1 MGSWKKGGFLVLCIW
16 VGLEWMESLKCWGT
30 SLVAIRYPRTAWKYF
45 LLEAREGQP
54 TVAQLSSWLLGTN
67 SGRRRMILAAL
78 LWKRSRRSTCVVPGL
93 PHAVQAYSRIDLM

>member
-45 LLEAREGQP
+45 LLEAREASQQLHSFHHGYW
-54 TVAQLSSWLLGTN
+54 AQIAG
-67 SGRRRMILAAL
+67 G
-78 LWKRSRRSTCVVPGL
+78 GG
-93 PHAVQAYSRIDLM
+93 